1 MTQKPGKAVKGQR
14 EIHSH
19 CLPQRQLPS
28 ASRAPTVVASEGRE
42 PGRVEPAYG
51 GHYTGTPAAI
61 IWHFQRTGA

>member
-1 MTQKPGKAVKGQR
+1 MRSVVEAETVQAGAGQPLMAPRRQVHR
-14 EIHSH
+14 E
-19 CLPQRQLPS
+19 
-28 ASRAPTVVASEGRE
+28 VDVASEGRE